1 MIVGPCRP
9 RPEPTKLKSRAA
21 LIWSVADPSRGDFK
35 QSEYGRFI
43 LPFTLLRRLDGV
55 LGPTTAAVL
64 AEYRDKEQAGRPA
77 EEVRAA

>member
-1 MIVGPCRP
+1 M
-9 RPEPTKLKSRAA
+9 KLKSRAA
-21 LIWSVADPSRGDFK
+21 LIWSVADPSRSDFK